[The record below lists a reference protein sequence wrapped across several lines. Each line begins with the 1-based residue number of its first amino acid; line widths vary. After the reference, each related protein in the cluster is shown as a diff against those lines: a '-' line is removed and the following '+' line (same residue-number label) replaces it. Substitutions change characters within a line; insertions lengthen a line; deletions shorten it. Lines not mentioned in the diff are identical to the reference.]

1 MFYNYRYQLYP
12 ILSNV
17 QFYSL
22 KKKRNK
28 MKIVIAPDSFK
39 GSLTAIEIAN
49 ALEQGVKEVLPE
61 AIVEKIPMA
70 DGGEGTM
77 QCLVNATQGTIYEK
91 EVIGPLGEPVSASFG
106 VLGDQ
111 ITAAIEMASASGLPL
126 VSPEKKNPLIT
137 TTYGTGQLIN
147 AALDHGCQ
155 KMIIGIGGSAT
166 NDGGAGMVQ
175 ALGIHL
181 LDKDEKEIS
190 YGGAQL
196 SLLDRID
203 ISQADKRIKES
214 KILIASDVQN
224 PLCGDTGASR
234 IYGPQK
240 GATEEMIVTLDSA
253 LSHFADIIKRD
264 LGKDIKDIPGAG
276 AAGGLGA
283 GLMAFLNAEL
293 KPGID
298 IIINHVCL
306 EEKIKDADLIIT
318 GEGEISSSTIYGKTP
333 IGVAKVAKKY
343 QIPVVS
349 ISALIDDSGWIVKEH
364 GIDYLIKPEN
374 PPMYME
380 FPKSKKAE
388 ILMKTISEFLRKNE
402 QITTKSVN

>member
-1 MFYNYRYQLYP
+1 
-12 ILSNV
+12 
-17 QFYSL
+17 
-22 KKKRNK
+22 